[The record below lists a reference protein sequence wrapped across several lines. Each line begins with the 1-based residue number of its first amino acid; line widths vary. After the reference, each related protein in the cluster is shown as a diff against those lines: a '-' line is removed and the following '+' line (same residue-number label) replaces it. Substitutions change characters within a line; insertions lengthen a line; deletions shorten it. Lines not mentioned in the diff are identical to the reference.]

1 MVETIKY
8 VDKIVPQISMNKN
21 QAAID
26 NNINSMFIGDDWK
39 ETGKWNKIEQEL
51 SVIGTEGVKV
61 IYFLYTKYIL
71 RFSAIL

>member
-8 VDKIVPQISMNKN
+8 VDKIVPQINMNKN

-26 NNINSMFIGDDWK
+26 TNINSMFIGDDWK

>member
-8 VDKIVPQISMNKN
+8 VDKIVPQINMNKN

>member
-8 VDKIVPQISMNKN
+8 VDKIVPQINMNKS

>member
-8 VDKIVPQISMNKN
+8 VDKIVPQINMNKN

-71 RFSAIL
+71 RLSAIL